1 VTAPARAG
9 WLIPGGLAALGFAF
23 FVSTGVGVT
32 TSLLAVF
39 VVGAQ
44 GGAGAYA
51 WHHLTRGRA
60 STVELTGMGLAVGTA
75 AAVLCGLVVTSLG
88 LGAWGWLLPAVV
100 AVGIAIAARVR
111 RGRRPTSRTPSRV
124 KRGRTPVAVLAG
136 LLVGAVLGALSLL
149 VNLANYPLAWT
160 GWWDRYHP
168 DMLFFEALSTSLAR
182 YGPLDSVFLSGGQ
195 VRYHWLVYAWS
206 GQVAEASAAA
216 PFVVLT
222 RVLPF
227 TATAM
232 VVLIAVSWAARLSRV
247 PWVPSLAVALI
258 LSGGYVGA
266 TYGTILNFDSPSQAV
281 STAWLLALCVVFLR
295 FLHGRVRAR
304 GTVLTVLLL
313 AFASSG
319 GKISS
324 GAIGVGALGLTWAIG
339 AARRATWHWRALA
352 GAAAA
357 AAGLVAAYLLVVS
370 GSADPGGLALGRLV
384 DRASSVQ
391 GLNPL
396 NSSLGIVAGTLIL
409 TIAIVIRWA
418 GAAWLLAAARSR
430 WSPVSLLGLA
440 LAVTGVAT
448 VLLVSGGLNDTWFA
462 LAASAPLSIISAA
475 GAGRAAAAVGAAGAT
490 TWITR
495 PLAWAVAGGL
505 AAAGVV
511 TALWL
516 TGGSGGNVWVSSL
529 RWLGPLAALGVG
541 LVLGAIIA
549 RQQRLRGRY
558 RRRWLAMT
566 ILILVVA
573 ATPGRAL
580 GLAGSSFGVQSEVGL
595 SDASF
600 TPWEPFVEGVD
611 AERVTGWS
619 ADQTAA
625 GAWLRDAAQPDDIV
639 LTNVTFSPLVPAL
652 TGLRTWV
659 SGTQYQAP
667 YGRPDQ
673 LPVLLDRERQSWDV
687 IDAPTAASAAALC
700 EAGVRWVWV
709 DPQRTTARS
718 WTPLAET
725 AWTAPDVTVLEL
737 ACP

>member
-1 VTAPARAG
+1 MTTRHHDHAG
-9 WLIPGGLAALGFAF
+9 WWVPGAIATLGFVVLVA
-23 FVSTGVGVT
+23 TGVTVT
-32 TSLLAVF
+32 TSLLALLVI
-39 VVGAQ
+39 GAQ
-44 GGAGAYA
+44 GAAGAYA
-51 WHHLTRGRA
+51 WHHLTRGHA
-60 STVELTGMGLAVGTA
+60 GAVELTGMGLALGSA
-75 AAVLCGLVVTSLG
+75 AAVLCGLIVTTLG
-88 LGAWGWLLPAVV
+88 LGGWGWLLPAVV
-100 AVGIAIAARVR
+100 ALGTAIVAR
-111 RGRRPTSRTPSRV
+111 RGRRSPPRATAA
-124 KRGRTPVAVLAG
+124 RTPVAVIAG
-136 LLVGAVLGALSLL
+136 LLVGAVLGVLSLL
-149 VNLANYPLAWT
+149 VNLANYPLTWA
-160 GWWDRYHP
+160 GRWDRYHP

-227 TATAM
+227 MATAM
-232 VVLIAVSWAARLSRV
+232 VVLIAVSWSARLSRV
-247 PWVPSLAVALI
+247 PWVPSLAVTLI

-281 STAWLLALCVVFLR
+281 STAWLLALCVAFLR
-295 FLHGRVRAR
+295 FVHGRVRTRSA
-304 GTVLTVLLL
+304 VLTLLLL
-313 AFASSG
+313 AFAASG

-324 GAIGVGALGLTWAIG
+324 GAIGVGALGVTWVAG
-339 AARRATWHWRALA
+339 AARRAAWRWRALA

-409 TIAIVIRWA
+409 TIAIVVRWA
-418 GAAWLLAAARSR
+418 GAAWLLAAVRSR
-430 WSPVSLLGLA
+430 WSPASLLGLG

-475 GAGRAAAAVGAAGAT
+475 GAGRAAAVVGAAGAT

-505 AAAGVV
+505 AVAGVV

-529 RWLGPLAALGVG
+529 RWLGPLAALGGG
-541 LVLGAIIA
+541 LLIGAVIA
-549 RQQRLRGRY
+549 RHRRLRGGY

-573 ATPGRAL
+573 AAPGRAL
-580 GLAGSSFGVQSEVGL
+580 GLAGSSFGVQSDVGL
-595 SDASF
+595 SDSSF
-600 TPWEPFVEGVD
+600 TPWEPFVEGID
-611 AERVTGWS
+611 AERVTGWNS
-619 ADQTAA
+619 DQAAA
-625 GAWLRDAAQPDDIV
+625 GAWLRDSAQPDDIV

-659 SGTQYQAP
+659 SGSQYQAP

-673 LPVLLDRERQSWDV
+673 LPVLVQREQDSWGF
-687 IDAPTAASAAALC
+687 IDGPTEATAAQLC
-700 EAGVRWVWV
+700 ADGVRWIWV
-709 DPQRTTARS
+709 DPERTAIEDWS
-718 WTPLAET
+718 PWASIAQSGPG
-725 AWTAPDVTVLEL
+725 VTVLRL
-737 ACP
+737 AACP